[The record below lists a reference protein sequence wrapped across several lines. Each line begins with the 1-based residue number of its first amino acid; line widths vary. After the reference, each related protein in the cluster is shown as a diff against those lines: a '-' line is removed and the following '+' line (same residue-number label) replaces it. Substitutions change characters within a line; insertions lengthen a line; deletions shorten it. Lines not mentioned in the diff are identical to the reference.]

1 MFTPSA
7 PASGTLALV
16 RVAVRALVWRIA
28 LTSRDM
34 PVIAFRR
41 RSRAVCGRCMT
52 GPRRRASKQLRNSL
66 RNVEKGR
73 VGSRER
79 SL

>member
-1 MFTPSA
+1 
-7 PASGTLALV
+7 LALV

-28 LTSRDM
+28 FTSRDM

-52 GPRRRASKQLRNSL
+52 WAKA
-66 RNVEKGR
+66 KGFQTAPEL
-73 VGSRER
+73 VAEC
-79 SL
+79 